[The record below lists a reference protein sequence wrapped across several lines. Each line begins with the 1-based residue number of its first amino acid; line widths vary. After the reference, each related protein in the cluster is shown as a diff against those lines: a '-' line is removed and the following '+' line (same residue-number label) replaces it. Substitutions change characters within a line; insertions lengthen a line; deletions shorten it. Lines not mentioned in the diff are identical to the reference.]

1 VAIDSLSFKNI
12 FIELSRN
19 RNAIVEQDMKGMD
32 AHYKADEA

>member
-1 VAIDSLSFKNI
+1 
-12 FIELSRN
+12 LSRN